1 MLYYK
6 TYMNNNTNEWSVLI
20 HGAGGSSATW
30 FKQVKEFRRHV
41 NILLIDLRGHG
52 RSKDEK
58 KLNQH
63 YSFDEV
69 TKDILEVLNHLKI
82 KSAHFIGISLGTV
95 IIRNL
100 AELEPGRI
108 KSMVLGGAIPRLNT
122 RVKTLITLGNLG
134 KKVLPYMWLYKIFA
148 WCLMP
153 KKRHKISR
161 MVFVEQAKN
170 LYQKEFIKWFS
181 LTKDIIPL
189 LAHFEKNKV
198 KIPTLYIM
206 GEEDYMFLLPVKEI
220 VKKCNSSIL
229 TVIKDSGH
237 VCNIDQPEIF
247 NEISIKFLKN
257 VMNPEYNHYATVE

>member
-6 TYMNNNTNEWSVLI
+6 TYKNNNTHEWTVLV

-30 FKQVKEFRRHV
+30 FKQVREFRRHL

-58 KLNQH
+58 KLNRH

-69 TKDILEVLNHLKI
+69 TLDILEVLNHLKI
-82 KSAHFIGISLGTV
+82 ESAHFIGISLGTV

-108 KSMVLGGAIPRLNT
+108 KSMVLGGAVPRLNT

-134 KKVLPYMWLYKIFA
+134 KKVLPYMWLYKLFA

-153 KKRHKISR
+153 KRRHKTSR
-161 MVFVEQAKN
+161 LVFVEQAKN

-189 LAHFEKNKV
+189 LAHFEKCKV

-206 GEEDYMFLLPVKEI
+206 GEEDYMFLRPVKEI
-220 VKKCNSSIL
+220 VKKCNNSIL
-229 TVIKDSGH
+229 SVIKDSGH

-247 NEISIKFLKN
+247 NDVSIKFLKK
-257 VMNPEYNHYATVE
+257 VMKHGDGSSASF